1 MRVIPTPAEDAGGRR
16 NGVGGR
22 SLRASPPRREKNERC
37 ADCFVVAVNDT
48 PEGYAYPPE
57 VRFEIAEQ
65 DLGSYRHAAD
75 FLNFANA
82 EVLCLQHEFGIYG
95 GPAGSHLLALLR
107 RLNPPVVTQLH
118 TILEKPS
125 LEQMRVMQE
134 LTRLST
140 RIIVMSK
147 RGRRMLQEIY
157 KTPADHIDVIPHG
170 IPNMPFG
177 DPNFYKEQFGM
188 GGQQV
193 LLTFGLISPG
203 KGLEYVIRALPEVLR
218 VFPDLIYI
226 VLGATHPKLLRQ
238 QGETYR
244 MSLQRLAADVGV
256 QKHVFLHNR
265 FVQIKELMDFF
276 GAADI
281 YITPYLNASQITSGT
296 LAYAFGCGKAV
307 ISTPY
312 WHAEELLADGRGVL
326 VPFRDSEAIAR
337 ELVAL
342 LKDDVRRHA
351 MRKQA
356 YLLGRKMIWSH
367 VAQLFMSSFK
377 RARLSC
383 LTDFSSRF
391 ALETFDEETAQAEGS
406 ASSII

>member
-1 MRVIPTPAEDAGGRR
+1 
-16 NGVGGR
+16 
-22 SLRASPPRREKNERC
+22 
-37 ADCFVVAVNDT
+37 
-48 PEGYAYPPE
+48 
-57 VRFEIAEQ
+57 
-65 DLGSYRHAAD
+65 
-75 FLNFANA
+75 LNFANA

-203 KGLEYVIRALPEVLR
+203 KGLEYVIRAPGK
-218 VFPDLIYI
+218 
-226 VLGATHPKLLRQ
+226 GAGIRHP
-238 QGETYR
+238 
-244 MSLQRLAADVGV
+244 
-256 QKHVFLHNR
+256 
-265 FVQIKELMDFF
+265 
-276 GAADI
+276 GA
-281 YITPYLNASQITSGT
+281 P
-296 LAYAFGCGKAV
+296 
-307 ISTPY
+307 
-312 WHAEELLADGRGVL
+312 
-326 VPFRDSEAIAR
+326 
-337 ELVAL
+337 
-342 LKDDVRRHA
+342 
-351 MRKQA
+351 
-356 YLLGRKMIWSH
+356 
-367 VAQLFMSSFK
+367 
-377 RARLSC
+377 
-383 LTDFSSRF
+383 
-391 ALETFDEETAQAEGS
+391 
-406 ASSII
+406 